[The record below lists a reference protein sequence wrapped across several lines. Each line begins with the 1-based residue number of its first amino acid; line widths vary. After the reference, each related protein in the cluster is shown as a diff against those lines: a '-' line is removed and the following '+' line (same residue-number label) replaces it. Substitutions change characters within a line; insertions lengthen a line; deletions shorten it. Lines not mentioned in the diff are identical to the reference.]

1 MSNPTSAIALKQ
13 LLSVLEETND
23 PRIAFFSFTVDD
35 KGEDGVIN
43 ANKEGL
49 RLYALDLLKKS
60 LDMENRQD
68 GRKLCFRS
76 EEWMISDAGY
86 DLIRAIQ
93 PEYKTRQ
100 AILAERKWSNE
111 NDPVIKQE
119 PAPRRM
125 SLAGKLIILLLGLST
140 IAALIKWFW

>member
-1 MSNPTSAIALKQ
+1 MSNPISAIALKP

-23 PRIAFFSFTVDD
+23 PGIAYFSFTVDD
-35 KGEDGVIN
+35 KGEQGVIS

-60 LDMENRQD
+60 LEMENRQD
-68 GRKLCFRS
+68 GRKLCFKP

-86 DLIRAIQ
+86 DLIRAVQ

-100 AILAERKWSNE
+100 AILADRKWGNE
-111 NDPVIKQE
+111 NDPLTRSPF
-119 PAPRRM
+119 PATRK
-125 SLAGKLIILLLGLST
+125 SYTWLFIILGLLT
-140 IAALIKWFW
+140 IAALIKWIR